1 MDREEKKEIEFDP
14 SESEDFYKQLEKVL
28 SMDEKNT
35 LAERIIDEEPS
46 DLDMKFHV
54 EPPNTVVS
62 VLDEEE
68 DDLSEDLFVG
78 VSAALAQQ
86 IEQEFG
92 HDVEMSAS
100 IEPKKQQNKWL
111 EIWSSIPN
119 WGKIIG
125 SVILGI
131 LLLVGFLFGT
141 EPGQRLMYN
150 VAVNFVFGKINVD
163 PEEPT
168 PTIVPDNNE
177 VTVTIIPDITIT
189 QTPEP
194 TIDPN
199 ATPVPTI
206 AQSTNSIMQDENVVN
221 VLLLGEENIYGASR
235 GRTDAILVAS
245 LDKRTGQISL
255 VSFLRDIYVRIP
267 GRSDDRLNASY
278 SYGGPRLIMETIET
292 NFKIKLDGYVLI
304 NFSGFEDIIDQLGGL
319 RISLTAQESN
329 YLNTT
334 EYISKKSERNTV
346 AGYQNMTGS
355 QVLGYCR
362 VRYVPTSNGLKDDFG
377 RNYRHRVVLGAL
389 FEKYK
394 EKNIAEL
401 LSVMNNCFGY
411 VTASESLKEVAADCL
426 EAVVEQRNFDVQ
438 TLQIPKN
445 GHYSNAI
452 IQGKDVI
459 TFYPDNVDI
468 IQEFLYGTEE

>member
-14 SESEDFYKQLEKVL
+14 SESEEFYNQLDKVL
-28 SMDEKNT
+28 SMDDKNT
-35 LAERIIDEEPS
+35 LGEHVIEKDTS
-46 DLDMKFHV
+46 NLDMKFDI
-54 EPPNTVVS
+54 ESPNTTVDI
-62 VLDEEE
+62 LEDEE
-68 DDLSEDLFVG
+68 DDLSEDLFAG

-92 HDVEMSAS
+92 HNIEMSAGL
-100 IEPKKQQNKWL
+100 EPKKKENKFL
-111 EIWSSIPN
+111 EIWNYIPN
-119 WGKIIG
+119 WTKILA

-141 EPGQRLMYN
+141 NPGRQLISN
-150 VAVNFVFGKINVD
+150 IAVDFIFGKINVD
-163 PEEPT
+163 PDEPT
-168 PTIVPDNNE
+168 KTITPSE
-177 VTVTIIPDITIT
+177 VEGTITPEITVTGI
-189 QTPEP
+189 PEP
-194 TIDPN
+194 TVDPE
-199 ATPVPTI
+199 ATPIPTI
-206 AQSTNSIMQDENVVN
+206 AQSTNAIMQDENIVN
-221 VLLLGEENIYGASR
+221 ILLLGEENIHGASK

-255 VSFLRDIYVRIP
+255 VSFLRDLYVRIP
-267 GRSDDRLNASY
+267 GHSDDRLNASY
-278 SYGGPRLIMETIET
+278 TYGGAKLIMETIET

-362 VRYVPTSNGLKDDFG
+362 VRYVPTANGLKDDFG
-377 RNYRHRVVLGAL
+377 RNYRHRIVLEAL

-401 LSVMNNCFGY
+401 LSVMNNCFSY
-411 VTASESLKEVAADCL
+411 VTASQSLKEVAADCL
-426 EAVVEQRNFDVQ
+426 QVVMEERNFDIQ
-438 TLQIPKN
+438 TLQMPKS
-445 GHYSNAI
+445 GHYSNAR

-468 IQEFLYGTEE
+468 IQEFLYGTEESE

>member
-1 MDREEKKEIEFDP
+1 ME
-14 SESEDFYKQLEKVL
+14 
-28 SMDEKNT
+28 EKNT
-35 LAERIIDEEPS
+35 LAERIIDKETS

-54 EPPNTVVS
+54 EPPNAVVN

-68 DDLSEDLFVG
+68 DDLSEDLFAG

-92 HDVEMSAS
+92 HSEEMSAS
-100 IEPKKQQNKWL
+100 LEPKKKENKFL
-111 EIWSSIPN
+111 EVWKSIPN
-119 WGKIIG
+119 WTKILA
-125 SVILGI
+125 SVILSI

-141 EPGQRLMYN
+141 NPGKKLISN
-150 VAVNFVFGKINVD
+150 IAVNFIFGKINVD
-163 PEEPT
+163 SGEPT
-168 PTIVPDNNE
+168 PTVIPDDSE
-177 VTVTIIPDITIT
+177 VTIIPDITIT
-189 QTPEP
+189 ETPEP
-194 TIDPN
+194 TQDPGV
-199 ATPVPTI
+199 TPVPTI

-362 VRYVPTSNGLKDDFG
+362 VRYVPTANGLKDDFG

-389 FEKYK
+389 LEKYK
-394 EKNIAEL
+394 EKNIVEL

-426 EAVVEQRNFDVQ
+426 QAVVEKRNFDIQ

-468 IQEFLYGTEE
+468 IQEFLYGTEESE